1 MKISLLLPLLIFE
14 GVLHTT
20 ELNKNI
26 FSYSSDFT
34 SGKLKKSVENI
45 RIDKQKHFQKVVLDQ
60 DNVYRLKTFKKELSI
75 TPKILRSMINLE
87 NNLTTQNQTE
97 FAKKKRNL
105 INSL

>member
-20 ELNKNI
+20 ELDKNI

-34 SGKLKKSVENI
+34 SGNLDKIVENI
-45 RIDKQKHFQKVVLDQ
+45 GIDKQKHFQKVVLDQ

-75 TPKILRSMINLE
+75 TPKVLKSIINLE
-87 NNLTTQNQTE
+87 NNLTVQNQTE